1 MKTVGA
7 TASGSSTE
15 VLAGDVWRRL
25 LEFVFEQQRTR
36 FESLRERG
44 LSPGHFKALMAL
56 ELDDPR
62 PMGALA
68 EQLACDA
75 SNATWLVDRL
85 EERGLVE
92 RRPLPTDRRVK
103 TVVLTKLGAKTKVE
117 LEAELFAPPP
127 GLLSLDAASLKKLAA
142 ALEALPSETS

>member
-1 MKTVGA
+1 M
-7 TASGSSTE
+7 
-15 VLAGDVWRRL
+15 LAGDVWRRL

-36 FESLRERG
+36 FHSLRERG
-44 LSPGHFKALMAL
+44 LSPGHFKALLAL

-92 RRPLPTDRRVK
+92 RRPLPSDRRVK
-103 TVVLTKLGAKTKVE
+103 TVALTELGAKTKLE

-142 ALEALPSETS
+142 AVDALPFETK